1 MHATPRHSRA
11 FPFGVSLLLAMLTLW
26 LSGCETTRRLS
37 PAATTP
43 EASQAAAARKHQVEL
58 TLINPDFSSE
68 LTALPTFRLAVQNRG
83 SERLDFGPSH
93 IRVFSGDQP
102 VLSYTRDQL
111 SILIQET
118 IRQEAEAYTGQQAEV
133 FLQADASRVDPSA
146 AMANI
151 EAAKRTNRAGK
162 AASSYEAVQAEAAQ
176 LLAPTTIAPEGS
188 LRALLK
194 FQAGSITAG
203 QPLRVLI
210 SLDGEIYEFRFN
222 AT

>member
-1 MHATPRHSRA
+1 MQATPWHSRA
-11 FPFGVSLLLAMLTLW
+11 FPRGASLFLAVLTLW
-26 LSGCETTRRLS
+26 LSGCETTRRLT

-43 EASQAAAARKHQVEL
+43 ASSAVGTARRHQVEL
-58 TLINPDFSSE
+58 ALINPDFSSE
-68 LTALPTFRLAVQNRG
+68 LTALPTFRLSIQNRG
-83 SERLDFGPSH
+83 AERLDFGPSH

-111 SILIQET
+111 RILIQEA
-118 IRQEAEAYTGQQAEV
+118 IRIEAEAYTGQQAEV

-162 AASSYEAVQAEAAQ
+162 AASSYEALQAEVAQ
-176 LLAPTTIAPEGS
+176 LLGPTTIAPEGS

-194 FQAGSITAG
+194 LQAGAIVAG

-210 SLDGEIYEFRFN
+210 SLDGEIYEFRFS